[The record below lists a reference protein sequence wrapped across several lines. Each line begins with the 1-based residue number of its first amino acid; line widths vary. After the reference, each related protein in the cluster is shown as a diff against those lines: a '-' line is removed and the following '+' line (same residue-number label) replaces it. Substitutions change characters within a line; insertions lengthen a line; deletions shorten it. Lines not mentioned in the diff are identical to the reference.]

1 MPKKS
6 KHKYKFRLFSAV
18 LATVCIILVGDA
30 VAPTASIGNSQ
41 YIWWIIM
48 LIGFFVPYGLISAE
62 LGTQYP
68 SEGGMYTWVKK
79 AFGPKWAGRVAWFYW
94 VNYPLWVASLAD
106 LVTTY
111 LLQMLGIEM
120 TWPLILAI
128 QVAYIVLVSILGVL
142 RVSQS
147 DWLSNVG
154 AVCKFI
160 FMAGIGALGIY
171 VLITKGTANPV
182 TSFADLL
189 PMVGADGKFD
199 FTGLGFV
206 ALIIFNMLGFEVV
219 STFSDDMENPKK
231 EIPKAIIVGGILIAV
246 FYLLASFGIGVAI
259 PLEEISTD
267 SGLLDSYSILL
278 SQAGGWLAA
287 SADAIIVVVGGLFI
301 YTLIANIASWNFGVN
316 SVIAYA
322 AEDGTFPKSWAK
334 RNKDDVPYVVSI
346 WTGVVG
352 TIIAVA
358 GVFVAH
364 ILPSIL
370 NSAGITDAPLEDI
383 SNMFWT
389 FFSLSLV
396 CLLLSY
402 LPMFLAFI
410 KLHKQGPAVKKGYW
424 ISGGKIKITFFGL
437 VPFLLIL
444 VALFFT
450 LFPEFDIAMF
460 EYQWPLIVGASIAI
474 IIGEILVFNMSRKQK
489 LAASKKSRKARRVSA
504 KATH

>member
-1 MPKKS
+1 MPK

-41 YIWWIIM
+41 YVWWIIM
-48 LIGFFVPYGLISAE
+48 ILGFFIPYGLISAE

-79 AFGPKWAGRVAWFYW
+79 AFGPKWAGRVAWYYW

-111 LLQMLGIEM
+111 LLQMLGFDLS
-120 TWPLILAI
+120 WPVILAI
-128 QVAYIVLVSILGVL
+128 QVGYIWLVSILGCL

-154 AVCKFI
+154 AVAKFI
-160 FMAGIGALGIY
+160 FMAGLGGLGIY
-171 VLITKGTANPV
+171 VLLTQGSANPIDSWV
-182 TSFADLL
+182 DLL
-189 PMVGADGKFD
+189 PMVGEDGKFD
-199 FTGLGFV
+199 FAGLGFV
-206 ALIIFNMLGFEVV
+206 SLIIFNMLGFEVV
-219 STFSDDMENPKK
+219 STFADDMDNPKK
-231 EIPKAIIVGGILIAV
+231 EIPKAVIVGGILIAF

-259 PLEEISTD
+259 PVEELSTD
-267 SGLLDSYSILL
+267 SGLLDSYNILL
-278 SQAGGWLAA
+278 NTIGLSAGIIK
-287 SADAIIVVVGGLFI
+287 AIIVVVGGLFI

-334 RNKDDVPYVVSI
+334 RNKDGVPYVVSF
-346 WTGVVG
+346 WTGFVG

-358 GVFVAH
+358 GIVVAQFVPD
-364 ILPSIL
+364 L
-370 NSAGITDAPLEDI
+370 
-383 SNMFWT
+383 SNLFWT

-396 CLLLSY
+396 TLLLSY
-402 LPMFLAFI
+402 LPMFMAFL

-424 ISGGKIKITFFGL
+424 INGGAIKITLFG
-437 VPFLLIL
+437 VIPFLLL
-444 VALFFT
+444 VAALFFT
-450 LFPEFDIAMF
+450 LFPEFNAEMF
-460 EYQWPLIVGASIAI
+460 EYNWPLIVGACIAVV
-474 IIGEILVFNMSRKQK
+474 IGEIMVWNMSRKQYLTRK
-489 LAASKKSRKARRVSA
+489 TKRTGARKKAVSRR
-504 KATH
+504 

>member
-1 MPKKS
+1 MPTKNKKP
-6 KHKYKFRLFSAV
+6 KFRLFSAV

-41 YIWWIIM
+41 YVWWAIM

-79 AFGPKWAGRVAWFYW
+79 AFGEKWAGRVAWYYW

-111 LLQMLGIEM
+111 LLQMLGFDM
-120 TWPLILAI
+120 TWPVILAI
-128 QVAYIVLVSILGVL
+128 QIGYILLVSVLGVL
-142 RVSQS
+142 RISQS
-147 DWLSNVG
+147 AWLSNLG
-154 AVCKFI
+154 AFCKFV

-171 VLITKGTANPV
+171 VLVSQGSANPV
-182 TSFADLL
+182 NSWTDFL

-219 STFSDDMENPKK
+219 STFSDDMQNPKK
-231 EIPKAIIVGGILIAV
+231 EIPKAVIVGGILIAV

-267 SGLLDSYSILL
+267 SGLLDSYNILL
-278 SQAGGWLAA
+278 TTAGFSAA
-287 SADAIIVVVGGLFI
+287 AIKAITIVVGGMFI
-301 YTLIANIASWNFGVN
+301 YTLVANISSWNFGVN
-316 SVIAYA
+316 SVIACA

-334 RNKDDVPYVVSI
+334 RNKNGVPYVVSI
-346 WTGVVG
+346 WTGIVG
-352 TIIAVA
+352 AIIA
-358 GVFVAH
+358 
-364 ILPSIL
+364 I
-370 NSAGITDAPLEDI
+370 AGIVVAQFIPEL
-383 SNMFWT
+383 SNLFWT

-396 CLLLSY
+396 TLLLSY
-402 LPMFLAFI
+402 LPMFMAFL

-424 ISGGKIKITFFGL
+424 INGGSIKITLFGL

-450 LFPEFDIAMF
+450 LFPEFNLEMF
-460 EYQWPLIVGASIAI
+460 EYNWPLIVGAAIAI
-474 IIGEILVFNMSRKQK
+474 IIGEIMVYNMSRKQAK
-489 LAASKKSRKARRVSA
+489 QKSRKRTTKRVRA
-504 KATH
+504 KSTR

>member
-1 MPKKS
+1 MPKNKQ
-6 KHKYKFRLFSAV
+6 KHKFRLFSAV

-79 AFGPKWAGRVAWFYW
+79 AFGPKWAGRVAWYYW

-111 LLQMLGIEM
+111 LLQMMGVEM

-128 QVAYIVLVSILGVL
+128 QIAYIVLVSVLGVL
-142 RVSQS
+142 RISQS
-147 DWLSNVG
+147 AWLSNLG
-154 AVCKFI
+154 AICKFI

-171 VLITKGTANPV
+171 VLVTQGSANPI
-182 TSFADLL
+182 TSFTDLL

-219 STFSDDMENPKK
+219 STFSDDMDNPKK
-231 EIPKAIIVGGILIAV
+231 EIPKAVIVGGILIAV

-267 SGLLDSYSILL
+267 SGLLDSYNILL
-278 SQAGGWLAA
+278 TTVGFSAAAIKAITVVIGGM
-287 SADAIIVVVGGLFI
+287 FI
-301 YTLIANIASWNFGVN
+301 YTLVANISSWNFGVN

-334 RNKDDVPYVVSI
+334 RNKNGVPYVVSI

-352 TIIAVA
+352 AIIA
-358 GVFVAH
+358 
-364 ILPSIL
+364 I
-370 NSAGITDAPLEDI
+370 AGIIVAQFVPDL
-383 SNMFWT
+383 SNLFWT

-396 CLLLSY
+396 TLLLSY
-402 LPMFLAFI
+402 LPMFMAFL

-424 ISGGKIKITFFGL
+424 INGGKIKITLFGI

-450 LFPEFDIAMF
+450 LFPEFNLEMF
-460 EYQWPLIVGASIAI
+460 EYNWPLIVGAAIAI
-474 IIGEILVFNMSRKQK
+474 IIGEIMVFNMSRKQK
-489 LAASKKSRKARRVSA
+489 QIKTRKTTKRVRARSTR
-504 KATH
+504 

>member
-1 MPKKS
+1 MPK

-41 YIWWIIM
+41 YIWWAIM

-94 VNYPLWVASLAD
+94 VNYPLWIASLAD

-111 LLQMLGIEM
+111 LMQMLGIDM
-120 TWPLILAI
+120 TWQLILAI
-128 QVAYIVLVSILGVL
+128 QLFYIVLVSVLGVL

-147 DWLSNVG
+147 DVLSNVG
-154 AVCKFI
+154 AVAKFI
-160 FMAGIGALGIY
+160 FMAGIGGLGIY
-171 VLITKGTANPV
+171 VLLTQGSANPIESW
-182 TSFADLL
+182 TDLL
-189 PMVGADGKFD
+189 PLVGADGKFD

-206 ALIIFNMLGFEVV
+206 SLIIFNMLGFEVV
-219 STFSDDMENPKK
+219 STFSDDMDNPKK
-231 EIPKAIIVGGILIAV
+231 QIPKAIIFGGILIAV

-259 PLEEISTD
+259 PLDELSTD
-267 SGLLDSYSILL
+267 SGLLDSYNILL
-278 SQAGGWLAA
+278 TTAGFSAA
-287 SADAIIVVVGGLFI
+287 AIKAIIVVVGGLFI

-334 RNKDDVPYVVSI
+334 RNKDGVPYVVSF
-346 WTGVVG
+346 WTGLVAALISVG
-352 TIIAVA
+352 

-364 ILPSIL
+364 ILPEIL
-370 NSAGITDAPLEDI
+370 TANGIDAPLDEI
-383 SNMFWT
+383 TNLFWT

-402 LPMFLAFI
+402 LPMFMAFL
-410 KLHKQGPAVKKGYW
+410 KLHRQGPAVKKGYW
-424 ISGGKIKITFFGL
+424 INGGVIKITLFGV
-437 VPFLLIL
+437 VPFLLLL

-450 LFPEFDIAMF
+450 LFPEFNLEMF
-460 EYQWPLIVGASIAI
+460 SYNWPLIVGVCLAVV
-474 IIGEILVFNMSRKQK
+474 IGEIMVSRVSNKPK
-489 LAASKKSRKARRVSA
+489 RSPKSSGKKRVSA
-504 KATH
+504 RSSR

>member
-1 MPKKS
+1 MPKNK

-41 YIWWIIM
+41 YIWWAIM
-48 LIGFFVPYGLISAE
+48 LLGFFVPYGLISAE

-111 LLQMLGIEM
+111 LLQMLGVEM

-128 QVAYIVLVSILGVL
+128 QLAYILLVSVLGVL

-147 DWLSNVG
+147 DWLSNIG
-154 AVCKFI
+154 AICKFI

-182 TSFADLL
+182 TSITDLL

-199 FTGLGFV
+199 FTGLGFI

-219 STFSDDMENPKK
+219 STFNDDMDNPKK

-278 SQAGGWLAA
+278 AQAGGWLAA
-287 SADAIIVVVGGLFI
+287 SADAIIVVIGGLFI

-334 RNKDDVPYVVSI
+334 RNKNGVPYVVSI

-352 TIIAVA
+352 AIIATA
-358 GVFVAH
+358 GVAVSVIA
-364 ILPSIL
+364 SETG
-370 NSAGITDAPLEDI
+370 NAEI
-383 SNMFWT
+383 SNLFWT

-402 LPMFLAFI
+402 LPMFMAFI
-410 KLHKQGPAVKKGYW
+410 KLHKQGPAVKNGYW
-424 ISGGKIKITFFGL
+424 INGGKIKIALFGI
-437 VPFLLIL
+437 VPFLLVLI
-444 VALFFT
+444 ALFFT
-450 LFPEFDIAMF
+450 LFPEFNVEMF
-460 EYQWPLIVGASIAI
+460 GYNWPLIVGASLAI
-474 IIGEILVFNMSRKQK
+474 IIGEFMIFNMTRKQK
-489 LAASKKSRKARRVSA
+489 AIKTRKTKRIRARASR
-504 KATH
+504 

>member
-1 MPKKS
+1 MPKNKQ
-6 KHKYKFRLFSAV
+6 KHKFRLFSAV

-62 LGTQYP
+62 LGTQHP

-79 AFGPKWAGRVAWFYW
+79 AFGPKWAGRVAWYYW
-94 VNYPLWVASLAD
+94 VNYPLWVTSLAD

-111 LLQMLGIEM
+111 LLQMMGVEM

-128 QVAYIVLVSILGVL
+128 QIAYIVLVSVLGVL
-142 RVSQS
+142 RISQS
-147 DWLSNVG
+147 AWLSNLG
-154 AVCKFI
+154 AICKFI

-171 VLITKGTANPV
+171 VLVTQGSANPI
-182 TSFADLL
+182 TSFTDLL

-219 STFSDDMENPKK
+219 STFSDDMDNPKK
-231 EIPKAIIVGGILIAV
+231 EIPKAVIVGGILIAV

-267 SGLLDSYSILL
+267 SGLLDSYNILL
-278 SQAGGWLAA
+278 TAVGFSAAAIKAITVVIGGM
-287 SADAIIVVVGGLFI
+287 FI
-301 YTLIANIASWNFGVN
+301 YTLVANISSWNFGVN

-334 RNKDDVPYVVSI
+334 RNKNGVPYVVSI

-352 TIIAVA
+352 AIIA
-358 GVFVAH
+358 
-364 ILPSIL
+364 I
-370 NSAGITDAPLEDI
+370 AGIIVAQFVPDL
-383 SNMFWT
+383 SNLFWT

-396 CLLLSY
+396 TLLLSY
-402 LPMFLAFI
+402 LPMFMAFL

-424 ISGGKIKITFFGL
+424 INGGKIKITLFGV

-450 LFPEFDIAMF
+450 LFPEFNLEMF
-460 EYQWPLIVGASIAI
+460 EYNWPLIVGAAIAI
-474 IIGEILVFNMSRKQK
+474 IIGEIMVFNMSRKQK
-489 LAASKKSRKARRVSA
+489 QIKIRKTTKRVRARSTR
-504 KATH
+504 

>member
-1 MPKKS
+1 MPKNKQ
-6 KHKYKFRLFSAV
+6 KHKFRLFSAV

-79 AFGPKWAGRVAWFYW
+79 AFGEKWAGRVAWYYW

-111 LLQMLGIEM
+111 LLQMLGFEM
-120 TWPLILAI
+120 TWPIILAI
-128 QVAYIVLVSILGVL
+128 QLGYIILVSVLGVL
-142 RVSQS
+142 RISQS
-147 DWLSNVG
+147 AWLSNLG
-154 AVCKFI
+154 AICKFI

-171 VLITKGTANPV
+171 VLVTQGSANPIN
-182 TSFADLL
+182 SFTDLL

-219 STFSDDMENPKK
+219 STFSEDMDNPKK
-231 EIPKAIIVGGILIAV
+231 EIPKAVIVGGILIAV

-267 SGLLDSYSILL
+267 SGLLDSYNILL
-278 SQAGGWLAA
+278 TTAGFSAA
-287 SADAIIVVVGGLFI
+287 VIKAITVVIGGMFI
-301 YTLIANIASWNFGVN
+301 YTLVANISSWNFGVN

-334 RNKDDVPYVVSI
+334 RNKNGVPYVVSI

-352 TIIAVA
+352 AIIAVA
-358 GVFVAH
+358 GIIVSYFM
-364 ILPSIL
+364 P
-370 NSAGITDAPLEDI
+370 EI
-383 SNMFWT
+383 SNLFWT

-396 CLLLSY
+396 TLLMSY
-402 LPMFLAFI
+402 LPMFMAFL
-410 KLHKQGPAVKKGYW
+410 KLHKRGPVVKKGYW
-424 ISGGKIKITFFGL
+424 INGGKIKITLFGV
-437 VPFLLIL
+437 VPFILIL
-444 VALFFT
+444 IALFFT
-450 LFPEFDIAMF
+450 LFPEFNLEMF
-460 EYQWPLIVGASIAI
+460 EYNWPLIVGASIAI
-474 IIGEILVFNMSRKQK
+474 IIGEIMVWNMSRKQK
-489 LAASKKSRKARRVSA
+489 VAKASKSRRVRA
-504 KATH
+504 RN

>member
-1 MPKKS
+1 MPKNK

-41 YIWWIIM
+41 YLWWLIM

-79 AFGPKWAGRVAWFYW
+79 ALGPKWAGRVAWFYW
-94 VNYPLWVASLAD
+94 VNYPLWIASLAD

-111 LLQMLGIEM
+111 LAQMIFGWEM
-120 TWPLILAI
+120 TWPVILAI
-128 QVAYIVLVSILGVL
+128 QVFYIILVSVLGVL

-147 DWLSNVG
+147 DWLSNIG

-160 FMAGIGALGIY
+160 FMAGIGVLGIY

-182 TSFADLL
+182 TSVTDLL
-189 PMVGADGKFD
+189 PLVGADGKFD

-206 ALIIFNMLGFEVV
+206 ALIIFNMLGFEVI
-219 STFSDDMENPKK
+219 STFSDDLDNPRK
-231 EIPKAIIVGGILIAV
+231 EIPKAIIFGGILIAV

-278 SQAGGWLAA
+278 AQAGGWLAA
-287 SADAIIVVVGGLFI
+287 AADMIIVIVGGLFI

-334 RNKDDVPYVVSI
+334 RNKDGVPYVVSF
-346 WTGVVG
+346 WTGLVSIV
-352 TIIAVA
+352 IAVA
-358 GVFVAH
+358 GIFVAN
-364 ILPSIL
+364 ILPEIL
-370 NSAGITDAPLEDI
+370 DKAGITGVPLDDI
-383 SNMFWT
+383 TNLFWT

-396 CLLLSY
+396 CLLLAY
-402 LPMFLAFI
+402 LPMFIAFL
-410 KLHKQGPAVKKGYW
+410 KLHKKGPVVKNGYW
-424 ISGGKIKITFFGL
+424 INGGKVKIALYGI
-437 VPFLLIL
+437 VPLLLTLI
-444 VALFFT
+444 ALFFT
-450 LFPEFDIAMF
+450 LFPEFNLEMF
-460 EYQWPLIVGASIAI
+460 SYQWPLIVGVSIAI
-474 IIGEILVFNMSRKQK
+474 IIGEILVWNMSRKQK
-489 LAASKKSRKARRVSA
+489 IKTSKTKRVRARASR
-504 KATH
+504 

>member
-1 MPKKS
+1 MPKTKQ
-6 KHKYKFRLFSAV
+6 KHKFRLFSAV

-41 YIWWIIM
+41 YIWWVIM

-79 AFGPKWAGRVAWFYW
+79 AFGEKWAGRVAWYYW

-111 LLQMLGIEM
+111 LLQMLGFEM
-120 TWPLILAI
+120 TWPVILAI
-128 QVAYIVLVSILGVL
+128 QLGYILLVSVLGVL
-142 RVSQS
+142 RISQS
-147 DWLSNVG
+147 AWLSNLG
-154 AVCKFI
+154 AICKFV

-171 VLITKGTANPV
+171 VLCTQGSANPIN
-182 TSFADLL
+182 SFTDLL

-219 STFSDDMENPKK
+219 STFSEDMENPKK
-231 EIPKAIIVGGILIAV
+231 EIPKAVIFGGILIAF

-267 SGLLDSYSILL
+267 SGLLDSYNILL
-278 SQAGGWLAA
+278 TTAGFSAA
-287 SADAIIVVVGGLFI
+287 AIKAITVVVGGMFI
-301 YTLIANIASWNFGVN
+301 YTLIANISSWNFGVN
-316 SVIAYA
+316 SVIACA

-334 RNKDDVPYVVSI
+334 RNKAGVPYVVSI
-346 WTGVVG
+346 WTGIVG
-352 TIIAVA
+352 AIIAV
-358 GVFVAH
+358 G
-364 ILPSIL
+364 
-370 NSAGITDAPLEDI
+370 GIIVSYFMPEI
-383 SNMFWT
+383 SNLFWT

-396 CLLLSY
+396 TLLLSY
-402 LPMFLAFI
+402 LPMFLAFL

-424 ISGGKIKITFFGL
+424 ISGGKLKITLFGI

-450 LFPEFDIAMF
+450 LFPEFNVEMF
-460 EYQWPLIVGASIAI
+460 EYNWPLIVGAAIAI
-474 IIGEILVFNMSRKQK
+474 IIGEIMVWNMGRKQNQ
-489 LAASKKSRKARRVSA
+489 KSLKTA
-504 KATH
+504 KAKRVRARN

>member
-1 MPKKS
+1 MPRTK

-41 YIWWIIM
+41 YLWWIIM

-94 VNYPLWVASLAD
+94 VNYPLWIASLAD

-111 LLQMLGIEM
+111 LMQMIGIEM

-128 QVAYIVLVSILGVL
+128 QAFYIVLVSVLGVL

-147 DWLSNVG
+147 DVLSNVG

-171 VLITKGTANPV
+171 VLVTQGSANPIN
-182 TSFADLL
+182 SWIDLL

-206 ALIIFNMLGFEVV
+206 SLIIFNMIGFEVV

-231 EIPKAIIVGGILIAV
+231 EIPKAIVLGGILIAV

-259 PLEEISTD
+259 PLEELSSD
-267 SGLLDSYSILL
+267 SGLLDSYQILL
-278 SQAGGWLAA
+278 SIIGLSAGVIKAI
-287 SADAIIVVVGGLFI
+287 IIVVGGMFI

-334 RNKDDVPYVVSI
+334 RSKDGVPYVVSI
-346 WTGVVG
+346 WTGVVSL
-352 TIIAVA
+352 IIAVA
-358 GVFVAH
+358 GIFVAEFF
-364 ILPSIL
+364 P
-370 NSAGITDAPLEDI
+370 EV
-383 SNMFWT
+383 SNLFWA

-396 CLLLSY
+396 CLLFCY

-424 ISGGKIKITFFGL
+424 IGGGKLRAMLFGI
-437 VPFLLIL
+437 VPFILIL
-444 VALFFT
+444 IALYFT
-450 LFPEFDIAMF
+450 LFPEFDLAMF
-460 EYQWPLIVGASIAI
+460 SYQWPLIVGTCIAVV
-474 IIGEILVFNMSRKQK
+474 IGEFMVSRVKV
-489 LAASKKSRKARRVSA
+489 RKRKVTKGR
-504 KATH
+504 